1 MTNGTNNQT
10 NSHPI
15 TKPNSNGPDGSTPIK
30 TVGFIGLGV
39 MGRSM
44 ALNLMKAGFVLQVY
58 TRTKSSAQLVLD
70 AGARWCDSPSQVA
83 LGADAIITIVGYP
96 QDVRQ
101 TYFGDSGTSSSGL
114 LNQAAPGTILIDMTT
129 SSPKLAIE
137 IAQAAEESS
146 LSALDAPVSGGDIGA
161 KEGRLSIMVGGTQ
174 SAFDL
179 ALPLF
184 LAMGKTV
191 VLQGGPGSGQYTK
204 MMNQIVIASTMMGVT
219 ESLAYGQK
227 AGLDLERVL
236 ESISS
241 GAAGSWSLTNLAPR
255 VIRGDYSPGF
265 YVKHFIKDMG
275 IALESAREMNLE
287 LPGLTLAHSL
297 YQKLADQGGELL
309 GTQGLFKLFE

>member
-1 MTNGTNNQT
+1 MSNEPILQAT
-10 NSHPI
+10 SHSKPKSKDPGSTRPI
-15 TKPNSNGPDGSTPIK
+15 T

-44 ALNLMKAGFVLQVY
+44 ALNLIKAGFQLQVS
-58 TRTKSSAQLVLD
+58 TRTKASAAPVLE
-70 AGARWCDSPSQVA
+70 AGARWCESASQVA
-83 LGADAIITIVGYP
+83 QGADAIITIVGYP

-101 TYFGDSGTSSSGL
+101 VYGGDPATGSLGL
-114 LNQAAPGTILIDMTT
+114 LDVATPGTILIDMTT
-129 SSPKLAIE
+129 SSPKLALE
-137 IAQAAEESS
+137 LAQLATARS
-146 LSALDAPVSGGDIGA
+146 LEVLDAPVSGGDIGA
-161 KEGRLSIMVGGTQ
+161 KEARLSIMVGGSQ
-174 SAFDL
+174 EAYER

-184 LAMGKTV
+184 EAMGKTI

-219 ESLAYGQK
+219 ESLAYGKQ

-236 ESISS
+236 ESIGS

-275 IALESAREMNLE
+275 LALESAQEMELE

>member
-10 NSHPI
+10 DSHPI
-15 TKPNSNGPDGSTPIK
+15 TEAKSKDPGASRPIK

-44 ALNLMKAGFVLQVY
+44 ALNLMKAGFQLQVY
-58 TRTKSSAQLVLD
+58 TRTKSSASPVLE
-70 AGARWCDSPSQVA
+70 AGARWCESPSQVT

-101 TYFGDSGTSSSGL
+101 VYFGDPATSSGGL
-114 LNQAAPGTILIDMTT
+114 LDRAAPGTVLIDMTT

-137 IAQAAEESS
+137 IAHAAEKSS
-146 LSALDAPVSGGDIGA
+146 LAALDAPVSGGDIGA

-174 SAFDL
+174 SAYDR

-184 LAMGKTV
+184 QAMGKTM
-191 VLQGGPGSGQYTK
+191 VLQGGSGSGQYTK

-219 ESLAYGQK
+219 ESLAYGKQ

-297 YQKLADQGGELL
+297 YQKLADQGGEML